1 MASANFA
8 LPPAARCDR
17 PSQASLKAL
26 WVHVGGL
33 AQGPEEKRGFAG
45 RDAGYSIAIN
55 AILSDM
61 RPSLG
66 KGVPLSGLAICP
78 RRHKSRNVGIYTNC
92 IAAGP
97 PPEPI
102 GNFLAQATDL
112 ARSVLLRIGRA
123 QLGHFFRGHIPC
135 NQHIHLAIA
144 AHQRG
149 INVIA
154 PIDAQRHVERAL
166 ARINRNGPPA
176 HRG

>member
-8 LPPAARCDR
+8 LPPAARCER

-33 AQGPEEKRGFAG
+33 AQGPEEKRGLAG

-66 KGVPLSGLAICP
+66 KGVPSAELPNCP
-78 RRHKSRNVGIYTNC
+78 FSHKSRNVGFYTNC

-97 PPEPI
+97 HSEPI
-102 GNFLAQATDL
+102 GNFAIRAKCCGLAVGVCRGLFKDRQ
-112 ARSVLLRIGRA
+112 RA
-123 QLGHFFRGHIPC
+123 VELFF
-135 NQHIHLAIA
+135 
-144 AHQRG
+144 
-149 INVIA
+149 
-154 PIDAQRHVERAL
+154 
-166 ARINRNGPPA
+166 
-176 HRG
+176 HR